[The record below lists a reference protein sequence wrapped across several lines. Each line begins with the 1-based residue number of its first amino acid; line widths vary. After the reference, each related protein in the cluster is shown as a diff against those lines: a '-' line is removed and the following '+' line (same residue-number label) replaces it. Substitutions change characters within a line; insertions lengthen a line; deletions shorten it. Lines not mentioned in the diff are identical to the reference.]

1 MFRRYRR
8 AMLRKQGLLPSR
20 SKGRRVP
27 FRTWDRAMK
36 GILADFKMKQKSVKE
51 QLEEEGKKDE

>member
-1 MFRRYRR
+1 
-8 AMLRKQGLLPSR
+8 MLRKQGLLPSR

-36 GILADFKMKQKSVKE
+36 GILAAFKMKQKSVKE